1 MAIIT
6 LFHWTCFMFYG
17 RVIRK
22 KEDVMKTNEIKY
34 CAEINQL
41 QERNDKLEIHLNGLK
56 DDLQEAKE
64 LNTSL
69 TYEIQNSNNDG
80 ADDSRVGELS
90 ELLIVNKHLKDK
102 NDELMMKLQS
112 FANIEDDL
120 DVDGSEPILNLNNS
134 LILPQPQR
142 QAESLKQEC
151 E

>member
-1 MAIIT
+1 M
-6 LFHWTCFMFYG
+6 
-17 RVIRK
+17 
-22 KEDVMKTNEIKY
+22 NY

-41 QERNDKLEIHLNGLK
+41 QGRNDKLEIHLSGLK

-69 TYEIQNSNNDG
+69 SYEIQNSNNDG
-80 ADDSRVGELS
+80 ADDSSMELS

-102 NDELMMKLQS
+102 NDELMMKLQC

-120 DVDGSEPILNLNNS
+120 DISGSQHVLNLTTS
-134 LILPQPQR
+134 LVVAEPQP

>member
-1 MAIIT
+1 
-6 LFHWTCFMFYG
+6 MFYG

>member
-1 MAIIT
+1 MNRKCDI
-6 LFHWTCFMFYG
+6 LLNMCFS

-22 KEDVMKTNEIKY
+22 KEDVIKTNEINY

-120 DVDGSEPILNLNNS
+120 DVDGSQHVLNLNNS
-134 LILPQPQR
+134 LILPRPQP
-142 QAESLKQEC
+142 QAESLKQER

>member
-1 MAIIT
+1 M
-6 LFHWTCFMFYG
+6 CYC

-22 KEDVMKTNEIKY
+22 KEDVIKTNEINY

-120 DVDGSEPILNLNNS
+120 DVDGSQHVLNLNNS
-134 LILPQPQR
+134 LVLPRPQP
-142 QAESLKQEC
+142 QAESLKEEC

>member
-1 MAIIT
+1 
-6 LFHWTCFMFYG
+6 MFDS

-22 KEDVMKTNEIKY
+22 KEEVIKSNEINY
-34 CAEINQL
+34 SAEINQL

-69 TYEIQNSNNDG
+69 SYEIQNSNNDG
-80 ADDSRVGELS
+80 ADDSSMELS

-120 DVDGSEPILNLNNS
+120 DIDGSEHVLNLNNS
-134 LILPQPQR
+134 LLPRPQP
-142 QAESLKQEC
+142 QAESLKQER

>member
-1 MAIIT
+1 
-6 LFHWTCFMFYG
+6 
-17 RVIRK
+17 
-22 KEDVMKTNEIKY
+22 MKSNEIKY
-34 CAEINQL
+34 CAELNQL
-41 QERNDKLEIHLNGLK
+41 QERNDKLEIHLSSLK

-80 ADDSRVGELS
+80 ADDSSMELS

-120 DVDGSEPILNLNNS
+120 DVDGPEHVLNLNNS
-134 LILPQPQR
+134 LILPQPQP
-142 QAESLKQEC
+142 ESLKQEC

>member
-1 MAIIT
+1 MAIIKNDIS
-6 LFHWTCFMFYG
+6 LNMFDS

-22 KEDVMKTNEIKY
+22 KEEIIKSNEINY

-69 TYEIQNSNNDG
+69 SYEIQNSNNDG
-80 ADDSRVGELS
+80 ADDSSMELS

-120 DVDGSEPILNLNNS
+120 DIDGSEHVLNLNNS
-134 LILPQPQR
+134 LILPRPQP
-142 QAESLKQEC
+142 QAESLKQER

>member
-1 MAIIT
+1 
-6 LFHWTCFMFYG
+6 MFDS

-22 KEDVMKTNEIKY
+22 KEEVIKSNETHY

-69 TYEIQNSNNDG
+69 SYEIQNSNNDG
-80 ADDSRVGELS
+80 ADDSSMELS

-120 DVDGSEPILNLNNS
+120 DIDGSEHVLNLNNS
-134 LILPQPQR
+134 LLPRPQP
-142 QAESLKQEC
+142 QAESLKQER